1 MKGLF
6 DTHCHI
12 DEEAF
17 AADREEVIARQQ
29 AEGVAAMV
37 VPGVN
42 VASIETV
49 LDVCHRH
56 PGFCYPA
63 LGLHPEDV
71 KENWEADLA
80 IVEATIQTHR
90 NELVAIGEIGLD
102 YYWDKTYKEQQKE
115 VLRRQLRLARELD
128 LPVILH
134 NREAT
139 EDILTIVREI
149 TNHLTVSPSNGMEKC
164 LYLALRTGETM
175 GNVVSTIDYLD
186 GKGNKINHLSEAPL
200 RGVFHCYSGS
210 KETAEQILKMGFYLG
225 IGGVLTFKNSKLG
238 ETLAEL
244 NQSPMTNQQSPILE
258 RIVLETDAPY
268 MAPVPHRGERNESR
282 WMNHV
287 AEKLAEVLKMPKEA
301 IIAATTANAK
311 QLFGIK

>member
-1 MKGLF
+1 MI

-17 AADREEVIARQQ
+17 EPDREEVIARQQ
-29 AEGVAAMV
+29 QSGVQAMV

-42 VASIETV
+42 VASIDTV

-71 KENWEADLA
+71 KSNWREQLAASEAA
-80 IVEATIQTHR
+80 IRAHR
-90 NELVAIGEIGLD
+90 EELVAIGEIGLD
-102 YYWDKTYKEQQKE
+102 YYWDKTFKEEQKE
-115 VLRRQLRLARELD
+115 VLRRQLLLARELN

-139 EDILTIVREI
+139 EDILTIVKEVSSCQSPI
-149 TNHLTVSPSNGMEKC
+149 TNYQS
-164 LYLALRTGETM
+164 
-175 GNVVSTIDYLD
+175 
-186 GKGNKINHLSEAPL
+186 PL

-210 KETAEQILKMGFYLG
+210 KETAETILKMGLYLG

-238 ETLAEL
+238 ETLKEL
-244 NQSPMTNQQSPILE
+244 DEMRKTSNLSPLTSHLL
-258 RIVLETDAPY
+258 LETDAPY

-282 WMNHV
+282 FMAQV
-287 AEKLAEVLKMPKEA
+287 AERLAQVLNTSVEE
-301 IIAATTANAK
+301 IIKVTSANAR